1 MIRNIFEAFWI
12 SFGTAAILAYPIFR
26 MLLAA
31 KSRQTIDPFAPESHR
46 KKQGTPTM
54 GGLIVLAGLIP
65 SLIKFQTDFALLL
78 LLVCYMLIGFADDF
92 VVPRLMSGKRG
103 LGWKQKIVLQLIFA
117 LLALWMVP
125 EFAGSWQAFALGAF
139 LILFFSNAYNLSDG
153 LDGLAGGLLAV
164 IAAYLAFFSPYSVIG
179 FATLGALIPFLFLNA
194 PPARVFM
201 GDVGS
206 LPLGAILGLIFAKM
220 IWLQE
225 LGTREY
231 WIQVACIVAVSMVLI
246 IELVLVPIQVA
257 WYKRTKKRLFPATP
271 IHHGFEKMGWPET
284 RIVWTFIL
292 AQVLCCALS
301 VTIAAAA
308 VGEPVR

>member
-1 MIRNIFEAFWI
+1 MRNFFEPFWI
-12 SFGTAAILAYPIFR
+12 SFGISAALAYPIYR

-31 KSRQTIDPFAPESHR
+31 NSRQTIDPYAPEGHK

-65 SLIKFQTDFALLL
+65 ALIKYQTDFALLIL
-78 LLVCYMLIGFADDF
+78 AVSYMLIGFTDDF
-92 VVPRLMSGKRG
+92 VIPRAIKGKRG
-103 LGWKQKIVLQLIFA
+103 LGWKQKIVLQLVFA

-125 EFAGSWQAFALGAF
+125 EFTGSWQAFALGAF

-153 LDGLAGGLLAV
+153 LDGLAGGILAV
-164 IAAYLAFFSPYSVIG
+164 IAAYMAFFTPYGVLGLAI
-179 FATLGALIPFLFLNA
+179 LGALVPFIFLNA
-194 PPARVFM
+194 PPARIFM

-206 LPLGAILGLIFAKM
+206 LPLGAILGLIFARM
-220 IWLQE
+220 MWLAEQ
-225 LGTREY
+225 GTREY
-231 WIQVACIVAVSMVLI
+231 WIQVACIAAVSLVLI

-292 AQVLCCALS
+292 AQVLCC
-301 VTIAAAA
+301 TISATILTAA
-308 VGEPVR
+308 VGGPTR

>member
-1 MIRNIFEAFWI
+1 
-12 SFGTAAILAYPIFR
+12 

-31 KSRQTIDPFAPESHR
+31 KSRQTIDPYAPETHK

-54 GGLIVLAGLIP
+54 GGLIILAGLIP
-65 SLIKFQTDFALLL
+65 ALVVTQTDFALLVL
-78 LLVCYMLIGFADDF
+78 LIGYMLIGFADDF
-92 VVPRLMSGKRG
+92 LIPRAMPGKRG
-103 LGWKQKIVLQLIFA
+103 FGWKQKILLQLVFA
-117 LLALWMVP
+117 AVALWMVP
-125 EFAGSWQAFALGAF
+125 EFSGSSLAMALGGF

-164 IAAYLAFFSPYSVIG
+164 IASYLAFFSPYSALG
-179 FATLGALIPFLFLNA
+179 FAIIGAVIPFLFLNA

-206 LPLGAILGLIFAKM
+206 LPIGGMLGLIFARM
-220 IWLQE
+220 LWLHEIGSRSFWLQF
-225 LGTREY
+225 
-231 WIQVACIVAVSMVLI
+231 ACLAVLSLVLI
-246 IELVLVPIQVA
+246 IELGLVPIQVG

-284 RIVWTFIL
+284 RIVWTFVL
-292 AQVLCCALS
+292 AQVMCSALA

-308 VGEPVR
+308 VGEPPK